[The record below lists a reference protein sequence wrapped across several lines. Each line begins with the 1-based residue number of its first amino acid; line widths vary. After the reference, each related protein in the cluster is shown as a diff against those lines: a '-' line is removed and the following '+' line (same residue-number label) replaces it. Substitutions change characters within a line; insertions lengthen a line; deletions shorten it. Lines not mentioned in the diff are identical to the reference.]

1 MKHKKIIVASVT
13 LALFFSVCGYELG
26 QYQASKAQ
34 ENAVSY
40 VGRAKNSKSQRDQLS
55 SDKSPDEISKEEG
68 ISAEQIVVKIT
79 DEGYVT
85 SHGDHY
91 HYYNGKVPYDA
102 LISEDLLMI
111 DPNYIFKKSDIVN
124 EVKDGYIIK
133 VDGKYYLYLKEGSK
147 KTNLRTKEQ
156 IAEQAVKGAKEAE
169 SKKDGSVKGS
179 KSHSTGATDQE
190 IKAAKSQGRY
200 TTDDGYI
207 FSPDDVLEDTG
218 DAYIVPH
225 GNHFHYIPKSDLSAS
240 ELAAA
245 QVVWAAKS
253 GKASGDK
260 ANINIYPAPVV
271 TYGSHQSGSQNGG
284 SGLGNI
290 IVEHTSS
297 LILYPSVSNSAIST
311 PHHSEKQPSQPQK
324 PITHADTNHVSYQ
337 ELLQKLYNQPSNSR
351 HYEDDGLVFDPN
363 QVNKLTS
370 RGFVVPHGDHWHVIP
385 ENHLSPLET
394 YLAKMHL
401 TGQSQ
406 VDKVTADKLLG
417 LDVPKKPESPKSDE
431 HKPELPKDNKGET
444 NLLDGSIKKTK
455 QGKDGKPYTTDDGYR
470 FSVESIKSYDEGG
483 IIADHGGHEHY
494 IPYSELENSELK
506 QVQNAINHKN
516 SKINKVEAGHF
527 TKEEIAKKLQYLS
540 LQNSVPVGDF
550 KVTGDK
556 VIIPHGNHTHTAE
569 LKDIPTSLDP
579 SQFDEKEDYETLI
592 MQLKMGKITLDNH
605 TKDVIRS
612 GPDLIVYNENGT
624 SKHIALNSIKLPLD
638 YQEVDYSDVKVEK
651 GPYDDKL
658 DYIARQ
664 YHIPRTR
671 LMVIGNIVRVKD
683 KPSVL
688 LDKVN
693 INDDVIYTLR
703 NDDLEKT
710 TENSDHSDTINS
722 NDIKITTDSEA
733 LEDTQISDQPNETLG
748 NTQVAP
754 DQPNEEPEENLY
766 EKHLQEL
773 ANQYGLSKSDFENRI
788 TQLALEYNVSMENI
802 QFGTYLTFNS
812 EGKTIRYDIIQQVII
827 N

>member
-1 MKHKKIIVASVT
+1 MKHKTIIGTSVT

-26 QYQASKAQ
+26 QYQAHKAQ

-40 VGRAKNSKSQRDQLS
+40 VGKDKNSQAQTDQLP
-55 SDKSPDEISKEEG
+55 SDKSPDEISEEEG

-102 LISEDLLMI
+102 LISEDLLMT
-111 DPNYIFKKSDIVN
+111 DPNYTFKQSDIVN

-133 VDGKYYLYLKEGSK
+133 VNGNYYLYLKEGSK

-156 IAEQAVKGAKEAE
+156 IAEQAAKGAKEAE
-169 SKKDGSVKGS
+169 SKGYGLGKGH
-179 KSHSTGATDQE
+179 KWHSTGATAQE

-245 QVVWAAKS
+245 QAVWAAKS
-253 GKASGDK
+253 AKTSGHQ
-260 ANINIYPAPVV
+260 AHSGAHPAPSVNQRG
-271 TYGSHQSGSQNGG
+271 YQSGYSNVPGG
-284 SGLGNI
+284 HVNTPI
-290 IVEHTSS
+290 I
-297 LILYPSVSNSAIST
+297 YPSVPNLPVSA
-311 PHHSEKQPSQPQK
+311 PHHIVNQGYKPQK
-324 PITHADTNHVSYQ
+324 PTTIKTDKNRVSYQ
-337 ELLQKLYNQPSNSR
+337 DLLNKLYKMAYNKR
-351 HYEDDGLVFDPN
+351 HHEDDGLVFDPN
-363 QVNKLTS
+363 QVTKLTS

-385 ENHLSPLET
+385 ENQLSPLEI

-401 TGQSQ
+401 AGQNQ
-406 VDKVTADKLLG
+406 VDKSTADQLLVSEP
-417 LDVPKKPESPKSDE
+417 LKTTPKTDE
-431 HKPELPKDNKGET
+431 NTPELSKNNKGKV

-455 QGKDGKPYTTDDGYR
+455 QGKDGEPYTTDDGYT
-470 FSVESIKSYDEGG
+470 FSVGSIKSYDEAG
-483 IIADHGGHEHY
+483 IIADHEGHEHY
-494 IPYSELENSELK
+494 IPYSELEDSELK
-506 QVQNAINHKN
+506 QVQDAINHKN

-569 LKDIPTSLDP
+569 LKDIPTSLGA
-579 SQFDEKEDYETLI
+579 SQFDKKEDYETLI
-592 MQLKMGKITLDNH
+592 MQLKIGKVKLENH
-605 TKDVIRS
+605 TNDVMRS
-612 GPDLIVYNENGT
+612 GPDLVVYNEDGT
-624 SKHIALNSIKLPLD
+624 SRRIALNSIKLPLD
-638 YQEVDYSDVKVEK
+638 YQEVDYSDAKVEK
-651 GPYDDKL
+651 DSYDDKL
-658 DYIARQ
+658 DYIAHQ
-664 YHIPRTR
+664 YRVPRTH
-671 LMVIGNIVRVKD
+671 LMVIGNIVSVKD

-693 INDDVIYTLR
+693 TNDEVLYTLR
-703 NDDLEKT
+703 KENADNSPVKDTSRNDT
-710 TENSDHSDTINS
+710 NNS
-722 NDIKITTDSEA
+722 SEEA
-733 LEDTQISDQPNETLG
+733 KAPEVESEEESEEESEVSTPVPN
-748 NTQVAP
+748 Q
-754 DQPNEEPEENLY
+754 QNEEPEDDPY
-766 EKHLQEL
+766 EKRLQQL
-773 ANQYGLSKSDFENRI
+773 ANQYGLTKSDFENRVM
-788 TQLALEYNVSMENI
+788 QLAFKYNVSMENI
-802 QFGTYLTFNS
+802 QFGIYLAFNS
-812 EGKTIRYDIIQQVII
+812 EGKTIQYDIIQQVVI